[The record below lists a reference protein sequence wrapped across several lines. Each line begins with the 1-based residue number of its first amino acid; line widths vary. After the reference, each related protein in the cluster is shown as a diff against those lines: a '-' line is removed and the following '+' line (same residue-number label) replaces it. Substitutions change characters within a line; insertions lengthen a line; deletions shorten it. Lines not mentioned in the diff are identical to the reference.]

1 MTSANDSPQDIHAVS
16 HEALRAFAAA
26 VLETVNVRP
35 EDAAFV
41 AQVLTEADLRGVESH
56 GVTRLAGYVSM
67 IKAGVLNARSEIRV
81 AQDSGACAALDGGMT
96 FGMLA
101 ARRGMDMAMEKAQEF
116 GVSLVTAR
124 NMSHTGMV
132 GFYPMTAAARGM
144 IGIALNNGPSIVPP
158 FGGRTPTYA
167 TNPISIAVP
176 AGREEPVVL
185 DMATTMVAAGK
196 LRLAGKKGG
205 AIPLDWGL
213 DRNGQPSGDPQEV
226 LLNGFLQW
234 AGGYK
239 GFGLGTMVE
248 ILGGVLSGGLFGSD
262 APNLKNF
269 GKDPLVSSGAYI
281 AVDISRFMPL
291 KEFGERVDRL
301 VAQVRASERAP
312 GVERIYVPGEPEFL
326 CKKER
331 LAHGIPLSA
340 AVRRELETLAEAQ
353 GLLLDLWEGKRAGI

>member
-1 MTSANDSPQDIHAVS
+1 MTNKEELSVQDLHPVHNES
-16 HEALRAFAAA
+16 LRLFVAS
-26 VLETVNVRP
+26 VLQSQGVPSEG
-35 EDAAFV
+35 AAFI
-41 AQVLTEADLRGVESH
+41 AQVLVEADLRGVESH
-56 GVTRLAGYVSM
+56 GVTRLAGYMGM
-67 IKAGVLNARSEIRV
+67 IEAGVLNATADIAIV
-81 AQDSGACAALDGGMT
+81 QDSGACASLDGGMT

-101 ARRGMDMAMEKAQEF
+101 ARKGMDLAIEKSGQY
-116 GVSLVTAR
+116 GVSFVTSR

-132 GFYPMTAAARGM
+132 GFYPMRAAARGF

-176 AGREEPVVL
+176 AGKEEPVVL

-205 AIPLDWGL
+205 AIPPDWGL
-213 DRNGQPSGDPQEV
+213 DRDGVPTTDPQEV

-262 APNLKNF
+262 VPALKDF
-269 GKDPLVSSGAYI
+269 GRDPLVSSGAYM
-281 AVDISRFMPL
+281 AVDIQRFMPL
-291 KEFGERVDRL
+291 EDFEAKVDRL
-301 VAQVRASERAP
+301 VGQVRSAERAP
-312 GVERIYVPGEPEFL
+312 GVERIYLPGEPEFL
-326 CKKER
+326 LKQER
-331 LAHGIPLSA
+331 LAHGIPLSH
-340 AVRRELETLAEAQ
+340 AVYAELERLAGTLAVPFT
-353 GLLLDLWEGKRAGI
+353 L